1 MRVGLAGKMASG
13 KDTIGLTLRE
23 NKDKEMLLLSFAG
36 GLRNEITETL
46 EEIKSNNFIK
56 PDSMPDDLYELLLDE
71 SKEDKIDVYKRTN
84 RMRQIL
90 QKYGTEYRR
99 KEKDSYWVDKLE
111 ETIKKN
117 KDKSICVTDAR
128 FINELDM
135 LKGQGFYLVKINI
148 SDEEQEKRL
157 RNRDGNS
164 IKRIK
169 HISESAFEDY
179 KDFDLEIDNN
189 NKTPIEAVE
198 EILKN
203 IGGWYGSKN
212 LDMGSI

>member
-1 MRVGLAGKMASG
+1 MRIGLAGKMASG
-13 KDTIGLTLRE
+13 KDTIGLALRE

-36 GLRNEITETL
+36 GLRDEIAETL
-46 EEIKSNNFIK
+46 KEIKSNNFIK

-90 QKYGTEYRR
+90 QKYGTEFRR

-111 ETIKKN
+111 ETITKN

-135 LKGQGFYLVKINI
+135 LKRQGFYLVKIDI
-148 SDEEQEKRL
+148 SDKEQEKRL
-157 RNRDGNS
+157 RARDGNA

-189 NKTPIEAVE
+189 NKTPEEAVE
-198 EILKN
+198 EILNN
-203 IGGWYGSKN
+203 IGG
-212 LDMGSI
+212 